1 MDDTFRKN
9 HGKIIRKNKIK
20 GVISLFNTFIWDFDG
35 TLFDT
40 YPMIVQ
46 GYLQA
51 LKEYHIDSTKEEV
64 YQILKEYSSAKI
76 AEKYQLD
83 FAELS
88 KKAKVYEEKSAY
100 EPQSFTGTKDV
111 LSFIVAKDKI
121 NMILSHRRQAST
133 QALLKKEQLA
143 DLVTEVVGPENNFPR
158 KPDPTSLNYLLK
170 QYGLDPKKTVMI
182 GDRAL
187 DVNAGKN
194 AGVATIFFDNEHLLT
209 DIQAD
214 YRVTSMKEIE
224 KFV

>member
-1 MDDTFRKN
+1 
-9 HGKIIRKNKIK
+9 
-20 GVISLFNTFIWDFDG
+20 
-35 TLFDT
+35 
-40 YPMIVQ
+40 MIVQ

-111 LSFIVAKDKI
+111 LSFIVARHKG

-187 DVNAGKN
+187 DIDAGKN

>member
-1 MDDTFRKN
+1 M
-9 HGKIIRKNKIK
+9 KIK
-20 GVISLFNTFIWDFDG
+20 KGENLLFNTFIWDFDG

-51 LKEYHIDSTKEEV
+51 LKEYNIDSTKEEV
-64 YQILKEYSSAKI
+64 YRILKEYSSAKI

-88 KKAKVYEEKSAY
+88 KKAKVYEEKTDY
-100 EPQSFTGTKDV
+100 IPRSFTGTKEV
-111 LSFIVAKDKI
+111 LTLIVRNHKA

-143 DLVTEVVGPENNFPR
+143 DLVTEVVGPENNSPR

-170 QYGLDPKKTVMI
+170 QYSLDPKKTVMI

-187 DVNAGKN
+187 DVDAGKN
-194 AGVATIFFDNEHLLT
+194 AGVATIFFDNENLLT